1 MPKHTVAYSLSA
13 ALKQLA
19 DDREQRVLE
28 LDRWAEIGD
37 RGATD
42 IANALRTNEHLEV
55 LILGSQHIGP
65 AGAQALGEA
74 LRKHM
79 RLKELHL
86 HNNKLGYAGVAKLAE
101 ELALPLS
108 ANSSRPGNKILE
120 VLVLRN
126 NAVGPHCPGGSVCT
140 TCRFSPNFPA
150 SLLELTSLRLIDLNT
165 NELIFVPHDI
175 AKMPKLIGLDIR
187 KNAIENIPDQVMV
200 TARMGHQSG
209 WLALKEWMLGE
220 IRRLENPDAPTSVLA
235 ESPLATSPLAS
246 IGRGER
252 RKPESPPDM
261 FAFAST
267 AESPLR
273 GAGAGAKGKDKT
285 RRTHRDTFARGDQ
298 TSLQKDHGKGVMLLP

>member
-37 RGATD
+37 SGATE

-126 NAVGPHCPGGSVCT
+126 NAVGPHCPSGSVCT
-140 TCRFSPNFPA
+140 ACRFSPNFPA

-165 NELIFVPHDI
+165 NELISVPHDI

-187 KNAIENIPDQVMV
+187 KNAIENIPDQVME
-200 TARMGHQSG
+200 R
-209 WLALKEWMLGE
+209 L
-220 IRRLENPDAPTSVLA
+220 LENMNEA
-235 ESPLATSPLAS
+235 EFRTATPHGVVPGGSLLSLEQLIHEVYLPMLSAS
-246 IGRGER
+246 SAT
-252 RKPESPPDM
+252 PAAAAA
-261 FAFAST
+261 AF
-267 AESPLR
+267 
-273 GAGAGAKGKDKT
+273 GA
-285 RRTHRDTFARGDQ
+285 
-298 TSLQKDHGKGVMLLP
+298 